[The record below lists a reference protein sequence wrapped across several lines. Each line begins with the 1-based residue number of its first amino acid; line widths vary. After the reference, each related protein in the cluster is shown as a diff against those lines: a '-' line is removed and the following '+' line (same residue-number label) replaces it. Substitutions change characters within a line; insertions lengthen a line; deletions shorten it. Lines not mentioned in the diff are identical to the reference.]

1 MKQITPIWKVGLRYS
16 IRNNSFSN
24 VGLQTNMN
32 FKKVHIFASTD
43 NMITALSAMSAKQA
57 AVRIG
62 INVLF

>member
-1 MKQITPIWKVGLRYS
+1 MPFIALRMVMKSVRIFI
-16 IRNNSFSN
+16 SFSN
-24 VGLQTNMN
+24 VGIQTNMD